1 MYSGPTGCLLWHRID
16 VAKWHATGGVGAS
29 QISVFFNWLLTLV
42 LGRYTNDDRKFFYDL
57 PPWVSMSRSWDDLD
71 RFLREYNDYLLGPAR
86 TNKNKSYVI
95 QKVLQKIVT
104 ADGVEYRV

>member
-1 MYSGPTGCLLWHRID
+1 
-16 VAKWHATGGVGAS
+16 
-29 QISVFFNWLLTLV
+29 
-42 LGRYTNDDRKFFYDL
+42 
-57 PPWVSMSRSWDDLD
+57 MSRSWDDLD

-95 QKVLQKIVT
+95 EKVLQKIVT